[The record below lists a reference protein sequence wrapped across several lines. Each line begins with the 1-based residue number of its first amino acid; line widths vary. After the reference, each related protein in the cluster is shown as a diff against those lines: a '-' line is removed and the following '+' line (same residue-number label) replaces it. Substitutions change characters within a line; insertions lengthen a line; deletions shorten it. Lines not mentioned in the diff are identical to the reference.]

1 MPDFSRRQLL
11 AFSAAAG
18 LAPLAPLPAFA
29 AIAGSARGS
38 LNGLAAAKGMGFGSC
53 LGGSHDARGSSFDD
67 PKMRALMIA
76 QCGILVPENELKWQ
90 ALRPSATSFNFAAA
104 DRLVDFATQNG
115 MRVRGHTLFWNK
127 IQYFPQWLATYDFGP
142 KPIATAEKLL
152 KRHVDTVCG
161 RYGARIFS
169 YDVVNEGIDEKTG
182 ELRLTPMAKAMGPDF
197 IEFMFRTAHAAAPH
211 AKLVYNDYMSWGAN
225 NALHRTGVLKLL
237 ERLKKK
243 NVPVDALGVQ
253 SHIGAGPD
261 GNFTIAKA
269 DEIAWRDFLDEV
281 TGMGLDLVITEFDV
295 NDRYLPA
302 PIATRDA
309 DVAALG
315 RAYLDMML
323 SYKQLRYVMAWGLV
337 DKYSWLQETTARKDG
352 LPKRSTPYDDNFQP
366 KLLRNAIADAFR
378 AAPMRA

>member
-1 MPDFSRRQLL
+1 
-11 AFSAAAG
+11 
-18 LAPLAPLPAFA
+18 
-29 AIAGSARGS
+29 
-38 LNGLAAAKGMGFGSC
+38 
-53 LGGSHDARGSSFDD
+53 
-67 PKMRALMIA
+67 
-76 QCGILVPENELKWQ
+76 
-90 ALRPSATSFNFAAA
+90 
-104 DRLVDFATQNG
+104 
-115 MRVRGHTLFWNK
+115 
-127 IQYFPQWLATYDFGP
+127 
-142 KPIATAEKLL
+142 
-152 KRHVDTVCG
+152 
-161 RYGARIFS
+161 
-169 YDVVNEGIDEKTG
+169 VVNEGIDEKTG

-197 IEFMFRTAHAAAPH
+197 IEFMFNTAHAAAPH
-211 AKLVYNDYMSWGAN
+211 AKLVYNDYMSWHAN
-225 NALHRTGVLKLL
+225 NALHRAGVLKLL
-237 ERLKKK
+237 ERLKKN

-253 SHIGAGPD
+253 SHIGADPD

-269 DEIAWRDFLDEV
+269 DEIAWRHFLDEV